1 MSKTLTRRLFGAV
14 SLAALV
20 APVLAPAAWAQAPV
34 VKLTGS
40 SSNFFKIR
48 KQVAIPAYSLTFITQ
63 QQATAVAGFGAR
75 ARLNAV
81 LAGIDEATLK
91 TLANEAYADLVA
103 QLTAAGI
110 TPVPAEQAR
119 ALAPDVPRLPGNREV
134 KPVGA
139 GITIDKSVRKGY
151 ATFGADAAPVISAFH
166 NPNSPTG
173 AAIGM
178 GSIGPTN
185 KLGAAA
191 KAIDAVVVM
200 PLLTFDFADMN
211 ASTGIGLTGGAKA
224 SVGGKTVFSLEGVS
238 QVILIAQDKSGPG
251 YAQGWRMT
259 GDVTSRT
266 PFATVEEGAAGVR
279 ALSFVDVNATG
290 QSERGDAI
298 VVDPAIWTELVR
310 QHFRAFNAATVAM
323 IVKARG

>member
-1 MSKTLTRRLFGAV
+1 MSLTRRLFGAV
-14 SLAALV
+14 ALAALAV
-20 APVLAPAAWAQAPV
+20 PPAFAQAPAI
-34 VKLTGS
+34 KLTGS

-48 KQVAIPAYSLTFITQ
+48 KQVAIPAYSVTFITQ

-81 LAGIDEATLK
+81 LAGIDEATLRQ
-91 TLANEAYADLVA
+91 LANEAHADLVA
-103 QLTAAGI
+103 QLTAAGV
-110 TPVPAEQAR
+110 TPVPADQAR
-119 ALAPDVPRLPGNREV
+119 ALAAGLPLLPGNREV

-151 ATFGADAAPVISAFH
+151 ATFGADAAPVIAPFH

-173 AAIGM
+173 MVIGM

-211 ASTGIGLTGGAKA
+211 ASTGVGLTGGAKA
-224 SVGGKTVFSLEGVS
+224 AVGGKTVFSLEGVS
-238 QVILIAQDKSGPG
+238 QVVLIAQDKSGPG
-251 YAQGWRMT
+251 YAQGWRMS
-259 GDVTSRT
+259 GDVVSKT

-279 ALSFVDVNATG
+279 ALSFVDVQATG

-298 VVDPAIWTELVR
+298 VVDPAVWTELVR
-310 QHFRAFNAATVAM
+310 SHFRAFNAATVAM